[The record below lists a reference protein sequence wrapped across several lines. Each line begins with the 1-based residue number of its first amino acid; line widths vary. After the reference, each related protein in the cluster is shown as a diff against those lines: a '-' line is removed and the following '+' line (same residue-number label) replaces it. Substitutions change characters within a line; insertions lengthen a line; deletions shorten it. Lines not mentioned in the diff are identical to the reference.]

1 MQDYFKNIIEGV
13 KSLVIGMRASLK
25 HFNNRKELVA
35 TLQYPHEK
43 WPIPERNIG
52 YKEENYN
59 LIRSRL
65 HVDIDDC
72 IGCLQCERACPVDCI
87 KIETVKPP
95 KGSDHDCGITSN
107 DTQKKMLVSRFSIDM
122 AECCYCN
129 LCAYPC
135 PEECI
140 YMVGGP
146 NSNKHEIDYEFAKYE
161 RDGLMYEFATASDEE
176 IGAVGG
182 EKYLEKKKARA
193 EELDNALELVAMA
206 AEKAQQDIDKGVEK
220 SPEKKSDTPVLP
232 KFNFASLNDIED
244 KPTRGLAKRAFVRGH
259 RLEKDSQTVAGMI
272 KTDLEKAGKYSSDF
286 DGILKLVG
294 EAPLI
299 ILPEGAEEKKEV
311 VSEKIE
317 TVEEIKSETKPK
329 ADAVPDIKIL
339 NDITD
344 KMVRGIAKK
353 AFMSAKR
360 QKLDPQGYVEAIKS
374 AMSEADKS
382 VDDISEIL
390 NTLVPQNTKD
400 SLGKVETK
408 TEKSVTVIVPDIK
421 ILNDISDKMAR
432 GTAKKA
438 FMSAKREKLDV
449 GGYLNK
455 IEGALKEADLLSDE
469 NLEIIKKLAN

>member
-13 KSLVIGMRASLK
+13 KSLVIGMRASLR

-52 YKEENYN
+52 FKEEDYN

-107 DTQKKMLVSRFSIDM
+107 DTQKKMIVSRFSIDM

-161 RDGLMYEFATASDEE
+161 RDGLMYEFANASDEE
-176 IGAVGG
+176 IVAVGG
-182 EKYLEKKKARA
+182 EKYIEKKKARA
-193 EELDNALELVAMA
+193 DELDNALELVAMA

-220 SPEKKSDTPVLP
+220 SPEAKFDTPELP
-232 KFNFASLNDIED
+232 KYNFGSLNDIED
-244 KPTRGLAKRAFVRGH
+244 KPTRGIAKRAFARGH
-259 RLEKDSQTVAGMI
+259 RLEKNSQTVAGMI
-272 KTDLEKAGKYSSDF
+272 KTDLEKTGKYSSDF
-286 DGILKLVG
+286 DGIIKLVG

-299 ILPEGAEEKKEV
+299 ILPEGVKKTKEV
-311 VSEKIE
+311 VSARNE
-317 TVEEIKSETKPK
+317 TVEIKTETKPK
-329 ADAVPDIKIL
+329 ADVIPDIKLL

-360 QKLDPQGYVEAIKS
+360 QKLEPQGYVEAIKTALNES
-374 AMSEADKS
+374 DKS
-382 VDDISEIL
+382 IDDISEIL
-390 NTLVPQNTKD
+390 NNLVPQNTKD
-400 SLGKVETK
+400 RLGRVETK
-408 TEKSVTVIVPDIK
+408 TEKSVTSIVPDIK

-432 GTAKKA
+432 GIAKKA
-438 FMSAKREKLDV
+438 FMSAKREKLDAN
-449 GGYLNK
+449 GYLNK
-455 IEGALKEADLLSDE
+455 IVGALKEADLSSSE